1 MEKNRRGSGSMK
13 IKRLGI
19 ANRGEV
25 AVRIIQACKD
35 LGITSVLLHSEADE
49 KTLAYRMADE
59 TICIGPSA
67 RNESYL
73 NIEANI
79 RSAKEKQ
86 VDAIHPGFGFLSEN
100 ANFAE
105 AVVKAGMIFVGP
117 KAETIRQ
124 LGDKISAKDLMKKAG
139 VPTIPGYQGE
149 KNDITSLKKEIINIG
164 FPVLVKAAAGGGGR
178 GMKVVR
184 SAEEIEEMV
193 SSAKREA
200 MEAFGDDRVFLEKYL
215 EKPKHIEFQIFGDSH
230 GNVIHLF
237 ERECSVQRRHQKI
250 IEEAPSASLSPVLR
264 DKMAD
269 AAVKAATSAGYIG
282 AGTVEFLLEKDSFY
296 FLEVNTRLQV
306 EHPVTEL
313 ITGVD
318 LVKLQ
323 IRIAEGEKIPYS
335 QAQIQGKGHSIE
347 CRLYAEDAYQG
358 GIPSTGKLLYQQ
370 FPLGPGR
377 RFDFGL
383 EAGDEVTP
391 FYDSM
396 IAKLIVYG
404 QTRDIA
410 IQNMLQVLKDTVIFG
425 IKTNIPYLKKILS
438 HEEFM
443 SSKMTTKFI
452 ETYFNEGIE
461 APELTEAQE
470 ATLRKV
476 SQQITEAKVGSV
488 VAATNSPF
496 TNGWRIV

>member
-1 MEKNRRGSGSMK
+1 MK

-25 AVRIIQACKD
+25 AVRIIQACKS

-49 KTLAYRMADE
+49 KSLAYRMADE
-59 TICIGPSA
+59 TICIGPAA

-73 NIEANI
+73 SIDANI
-79 RSAKEKQ
+79 RAAKEKR

-100 ANFAE
+100 AAFAE
-105 AVVKAGMIFVGP
+105 RVTKEKMIFVGP
-117 KAETIRQ
+117 RAETIKQ
-124 LGDKISAKDLMKKAG
+124 LGDKISAKDLMNKAG

-149 KNDITSLKKEIINIG
+149 KNDIESLKKEIIKIG

-184 SAEEIEEMV
+184 NKDEIEEMV
-193 SSAKREA
+193 ASAKREA
-200 MEAFGDDRVFLEKYL
+200 IEAFGDDRVFLEKYL
-215 EKPKHIEFQIFGDSH
+215 EKPKHIEFQIFGDTH

-250 IEEAPSASLSPVLR
+250 VEEAPSVSLTDVLR
-264 DKMAD
+264 SKMAE
-269 AAVKAATSAGYIG
+269 AAVTAARSANYVG
-282 AGTVEFLLEKDSFY
+282 AGTVEFLLEGDSFY

-313 ITGVD
+313 ITGID
-318 LVKLQ
+318 LVQMQ
-323 IRIAEGEKIPYS
+323 IKIAEGEKLPYS
-335 QAQIQGKGHSIE
+335 QKQVVSRGHSIE

-358 GIPSTGKLLYQQ
+358 GIPSTGKVLYQK
-370 FPLGPGR
+370 FPVGPKR

-396 IAKLIVYG
+396 IGKLIVYG
-404 QTRDIA
+404 ESRENA
-410 IQNMLQVLKDTVIFG
+410 INEMLKVLDDTVIFG
-425 IKTNIPYLKKILS
+425 IKTNIPYLKKILQ
-438 HEEFM
+438 HEEFIA
-443 SSKMTTKFI
+443 STMTTKFI
-452 ETYFNEGIE
+452 ETYFAEGIE
-461 APELTEAQE
+461 APILTEQQE
-470 ATLRKV
+470 KQLQILS
-476 SQQITEAKVGSV
+476 SQIQSTYQGESSSQKG
-488 VAATNSPF
+488 PF
-496 TNGWRIV
+496 SEGWRNT

>member
-1 MEKNRRGSGSMK
+1 MEKNPRGSRSMK
-13 IKRLGI
+13 IRRLGI

-35 LGITSVLLHSEADE
+35 LGITSVLLHSEADK

-67 RNESYL
+67 RSESYL
-73 NIEANI
+73 NIDANI
-79 RSAKEKQ
+79 RGAKEKK

-105 AVVKAGMIFVGP
+105 RVVKEKMIFVGP
-117 KAETIRQ
+117 RAETIRQ

-149 KNDITSLKKEIINIG
+149 KNDIASLKKEILAIG

-184 SAEEIEEMV
+184 GVDEIEEMV
-193 SSAKREA
+193 ASAKREA
-200 MEAFGDDRVFLEKYL
+200 TEAFGDDRVFLEKYL

-250 IEEAPSASLSPVLR
+250 IEEAPSASLSLALR
-264 DKMAD
+264 EKMAD
-269 AAVKAATSAGYIG
+269 AAVKAAKSAGYVG
-282 AGTVEFLLEKDSFY
+282 AGTVEFLLENDAFY

-318 LVKLQ
+318 LVKMQ
-323 IRIAEGEKIPYS
+323 IRTAEGEPLKM
-335 QAQIQGKGHSIE
+335 QQQQLTARGHSIE

-358 GIPSTGKLLYQQ
+358 GIPSTGTVLFQH

-404 QTRDIA
+404 ESRIEA
-410 IQNMLQVLKDTVIFG
+410 IQNMLKVLDETIIFG
-425 IKTNIPYLKKILS
+425 IKTNIPYLKKILQ
-438 HEEFM
+438 HEEFQL
-443 SSKMTTKFI
+443 SRMTTKFI
-452 ETYFNEGIE
+452 ETYFNDGIE
-461 APELTEAQE
+461 APELSSAQE
-470 ATLRKV
+470 KLLKQLSAT
-476 SQQITEAKVGSV
+476 SQEVYG
-488 VAATNSPF
+488 ATSSTPTATPF
-496 TNGWRIV
+496 SFGWRNV